1 MRFVEVE
8 GKSKDDATQKAAR
21 ELGVPVEEIGIE
33 ILSDSGRGFFGF
45 VGGKK
50 VKIRAWSKRESREE
64 LDDEEPEIQQA
75 VVEEPASAAS
85 EDEEETEEKARKAR
99 KPRKPRRPKW
109 PRRPRRP
116 RRFCRG

>member
-8 GKSKDDATQKAAR
+8 GKSKSDATEKAAR

-50 VKIRAWSKRESREE
+50 VKIRAWSKRESREK
-64 LDDEEPEIQQA
+64 LRDEVMETEAEPPQ
-75 VVEEPASAAS
+75 
-85 EDEEETEEKARKAR
+85 EETEAPAASPVSPSAEKQATD
-99 KPRKPRRPKW
+99 W
-109 PRRPRRP
+109 T
-116 RRFCRG
+116 

>member
-33 ILSDSGRGFFGF
+33 VLSDSGRGFFGF

-64 LDDEEPEIQQA
+64 LDDEVPEIQEA
-75 VVEEPASAAS
+75 VAEEPAPVAS
-85 EDEEETEEKARKAR
+85 EDEEETERTEKT
-99 KPRKPRRPKW
+99 
-109 PRRPRRP
+109 
-116 RRFCRG
+116 